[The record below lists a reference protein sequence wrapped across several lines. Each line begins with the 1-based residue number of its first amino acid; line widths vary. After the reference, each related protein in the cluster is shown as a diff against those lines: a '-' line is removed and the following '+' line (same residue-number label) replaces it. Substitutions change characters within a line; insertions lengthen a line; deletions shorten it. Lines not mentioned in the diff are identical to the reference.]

1 MQRKNGLSLI
11 FSLIPRSISR
21 RLRQLTGKTAGELLR
36 LLCELTIGFRQS
48 AVQRS
53 YRQLAE
59 SLGKSV
65 ETIARAAKLL
75 LRSGDVVVEARPGR
89 SYRWSVLLEATDIR
103 ADPAGICLV
112 RSTSHTE
119 DLDSQQSEG
128 TTVAE
133 SETETSVR
141 PPQSSARVEEE
152 GVPVVTPEPDS
163 DSDKISALLKRLM
176 NIGMRR
182 RIAREL
188 VKNHDHTLI
197 EAALTRV
204 KGRSDIKNRAAYLL
218 CDVKDGGYEALVEQT
233 VESASPAR
241 RQSESAPASKP
252 PQIYSSAEQTRAEM
266 AALEHERVAGQ
277 LKFQNV
283 MRGLFQRFEELSET
297 LKEPLRQCWQKH
309 LADLVPRT
317 SRREQ
322 LLESPAFK
330 KVAFK
335 EVMERFFCLV
345 DQGASPEEALTQVS
359 STSWAAAGN

>member
-75 LRSGDVVVEARPGR
+75 LQSGDVVAEARPGR

-112 RSTSHTE
+112 RSTSNTE
-119 DLDSQQSEG
+119 DLDSQQPEG
-128 TTVAE
+128 ATVAD
-133 SETETSVR
+133 TETSVVGQ
-141 PPQSSARVEEE
+141 PHSSAAVEEE
-152 GVPVVTPEPDS
+152 GVAVVTPEPDS
-163 DSDKISALLKRLM
+163 DSAPNSALLKRLM

-188 VKNHDHTLI
+188 VETHDHTLI

-204 KGRSDIKNRAAYLL
+204 KGRSDIKNRAAYVL
-218 CDVKDGGYEALVEQT
+218 CDVKDGGYEALVEPT
-233 VESASPAR
+233 LDSASSAR
-241 RQSESAPASKP
+241 GQNETAPASKP

-266 AALEHERVAGQ
+266 AALEHDRIAGQ
-277 LKFQNV
+277 LKFQDV
-283 MRGLFQRFEELSET
+283 MKSLFQRFEELSET

-309 LADLVPRT
+309 LEDLVPRT

-322 LLESPAFK
+322 LLESPVFK

-345 DQGASPEEALTQVS
+345 DQGASPEEALTHVS
-359 STSWAAAGN
+359 STSWAVAGN